1 MKFPISQRHASLRG
15 SALEPEKHWPFLV
28 LVTWSRGESLPA
40 TNGRKTDTRVDFGE
54 SLAPAAAAVE
64 ARGGAAGA
72 IAAQRVLD
80 QLAQARRAIAA
91 AERRAGGDDEHVR
104 VGEELD
110 GLVRAG
116 AEREDDEAEV
126 ELAALDERRELVVVG

>member
-54 SLAPAAAAVE
+54 SLAPAAAAAARISERTTATARRTASVY
-64 ARGGAAGA
+64 AASVGASKSAVCSRASSTNASAAGVRGGARG
-72 IAAQRVLD
+72 
-80 QLAQARRAIAA
+80 RA
-91 AERRAGGDDEHVR
+91 
-104 VGEELD
+104 
-110 GLVRAG
+110 
-116 AEREDDEAEV
+116 
-126 ELAALDERRELVVVG
+126 